1 MESYIF
7 LIIGLIAG
15 AAIGWLV
22 ASRRSGTLAA
32 GSDQGLV
39 SAEALVAAQAEVQT
53 LRIQLASTE
62 ATANGLNAQLAQSA
76 AEKRERDERDREE
89 NKLLQALA
97 PVKVHLEQ
105 MQLTVATLEKERT
118 EQFGSIQQQLKSAIE
133 SDEQLR
139 KQTQALSQALTSNN
153 VRGVWGEAQLRKLVE
168 LAGLIKHADFDEQA
182 TISTNA
188 GAGRA
193 DMVINLPGGKSL
205 AIDSKVPFSAYQEA
219 SAISELATGEEAARR
234 TRLIGDHVKAV
245 KAHIDALG
253 TKSYWSGLDSSPDFV
268 IAFIP
273 SESLLS
279 AALDADP
286 ALLEYAFK
294 KNVALASPVSL
305 FSVLKTINFIWRQNA
320 DESSVRNM
328 IKLGKE
334 LYERVGKVAEHADK
348 LGRSIT
354 TTVKDY
360 NQFVSSLEGRML
372 VTARKLND
380 LDENALGT
388 EEIQAPKEL
397 EVAPVQ
403 LTASELTST
412 PEIEK

>member
-1 MESYIF
+1 MESFIF
-7 LIIGLIAG
+7 LGIGLAVG
-15 AAIGWLV
+15 ALVGWLLANRKV
-22 ASRRSGTLAA
+22 AS
-32 GSDQGLV
+32 QV
-39 SAEALVAAQAEVQT
+39 VADDSND
-53 LRIQLASTE
+53 LRIQLASAQ
-62 ATANGLNAQLAQSA
+62 ATIAGLTGQLTQA
-76 AEKRERDERDREE
+76 ATEKRERDERDREE

-105 MQLTVATLEKERT
+105 MQMTVASLEKERT

-139 KQTQALSQALTSNN
+139 KQTQALSQANN

-182 TISTNA
+182 TISTNS

-234 TRLIGDHVKAV
+234 TRLITEHVKAV

-253 TKSYWSGLDSSPDFV
+253 TKSYWSGLEASPDFV

-388 EEIQAPKEL
+388 EDIPAPKEL

-403 LTASELTST
+403 LTASELTET

>member
-1 MESYIF
+1 MESFIF
-7 LIIGLIAG
+7 LGIGLVVG
-15 AAIGWLV
+15 ALIGWLI
-22 ASRRSGTLAA
+22 AA
-32 GSDQGLV
+32 RK
-39 SAEALVAAQAEVQT
+39 AAPSVNGDET
-53 LRIQLASTE
+53 NELRVQLASAQ
-62 ATANGLNAQLAQSA
+62 ATIFGLNSQLTQSA

-89 NKLLQALA
+89 NKLLQAFA

-234 TRLIGDHVKAV
+234 TRLIAEHVKAV

-253 TKSYWSGLDSSPDFV
+253 TKSYWSGLEASPDFV

-354 TTVKDY
+354 STVKDY

-388 EEIQAPKEL
+388 EEISAPKEL

-403 LTASELTST
+403 LTASELTEPS
-412 PEIEK
+412 EIEK

>member
-1 MESYIF
+1 MESFIF
-7 LIIGLIAG
+7 LAVGLVAG
-15 AAIGWLV
+15 GAIGWLI
-22 ASRRSGTLAA
+22 AARRGGSA
-32 GSDQGLV
+32 GSGNS
-39 SAEALVAAQAEVQT
+39 SAEAQAEVQN
-53 LRIQLASTE
+53 LRVQLATAE
-62 ATANGLNAQLAQSA
+62 ATIVGLNGQLNQA
-76 AEKRERDERDREE
+76 AIEKRERDERDREE

-105 MQLTVATLEKERT
+105 MQQTVATLEKERT

-234 TRLIGDHVKAV
+234 TRLIAEHVKAV

-253 TKSYWSGLDSSPDFV
+253 TKSYWSGLDASPDFV

-354 TTVKDY
+354 STVKDY

-388 EEIQAPKEL
+388 EEISAPKEL

-403 LTASELTST
+403 LTASELTDT
-412 PEIEK
+412 PQIEK

>member
-1 MESYIF
+1 MESFIF
-7 LIIGLIAG
+7 LGVGLAVG
-15 AAIGWLV
+15 VLIGWLV
-22 ASRRSGTLAA
+22 ASRKVVSQA
-32 GSDQGLV
+32 GSDD
-39 SAEALVAAQAEVQT
+39 SND
-53 LRIQLASTE
+53 LRIQLAAAQ
-62 ATANGLNAQLAQSA
+62 ATIVGLNGQLTQNAE
-76 AEKRERDERDREE
+76 EKRGRDERDREE

-105 MQLTVATLEKERT
+105 MQLTVASLEKERT
-118 EQFGSIQQQLKSAIE
+118 EQFGSIQAQLKSAIE

-182 TISTNA
+182 TISTNS

-234 TRLIGDHVKAV
+234 TRLIGEHVKAV

-253 TKSYWSGLDSSPDFV
+253 TKSYWSGLDASPDFV

-286 ALLEYAFK
+286 ALLEYAFR

-354 TTVKDY
+354 STVKDY

-388 EEIQAPKEL
+388 EDIQAPKEL

-403 LTASELTST
+403 LTASELTET

>member
-1 MESYIF
+1 MDSFIF
-7 LIIGLIAG
+7 LGVGLIVG
-15 AAIGWLV
+15 ALIGWLIAARKSTGSNLPDESQELRV
-22 ASRRSGTLAA
+22 KLAA
-32 GSDQGLV
+32 
-39 SAEALVAAQAEVQT
+39 AEATIA
-53 LRIQLASTE
+53 
-62 ATANGLNAQLAQSA
+62 GLNGQLVQNA

-105 MQLTVATLEKERT
+105 MQLTVTALEKERT

-234 TRLIGDHVKAV
+234 VRLIAEHVKAV

-253 TKSYWSGLDSSPDFV
+253 TKAYWSGLNASPDFV

-354 TTVKDY
+354 STVKDY

-388 EEIQAPKEL
+388 EEISAPKEL
-397 EVAPVQ
+397 EIAPVQ
-403 LTASELTST
+403 LTASELTEA
-412 PEIEK
+412 PQIEK